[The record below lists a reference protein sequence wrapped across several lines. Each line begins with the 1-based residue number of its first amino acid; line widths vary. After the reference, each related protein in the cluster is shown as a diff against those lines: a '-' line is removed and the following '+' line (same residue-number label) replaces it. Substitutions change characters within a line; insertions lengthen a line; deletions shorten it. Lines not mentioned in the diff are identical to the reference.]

1 MGGFEILAL
10 AMAESSVKYHPG
22 SIRILTSTL
31 ESGRGTVTGGQFAW
45 GESLLKSNEG
55 VQRFPQDGWQ
65 SSLECIGIR
74 ELNCET
80 DMSSRYESRAK

>member
-1 MGGFEILAL
+1 MMLVRTEP
-10 AMAESSVKYHPG
+10 SVKYHPCN
-22 SIRILTSTL
+22 IRILTLTL
-31 ESGRGTVTGGQFAW
+31 ESGRETLTGGQFAW
-45 GESLLKSNEG
+45 GESRLKNNDG

-65 SSLECIGIR
+65 SSVECIGIW